1 MYIHYEPKETVLLD
15 VYDGKERYSSA
26 QAHSS
31 TKPHLPFLQTI
42 CLRGAAN
49 QTKSGF
55 KGQQTDGLFQ
65 TRNWLIA
72 HMMAHKKVKNIQI
85 AFAP

>member
-26 QAHSS
+26 QTHSS
-31 TKPHLPFLQTI
+31 TK
-42 CLRGAAN
+42 CRGAAN

-65 TRNWLIA
+65 TRNWLSA